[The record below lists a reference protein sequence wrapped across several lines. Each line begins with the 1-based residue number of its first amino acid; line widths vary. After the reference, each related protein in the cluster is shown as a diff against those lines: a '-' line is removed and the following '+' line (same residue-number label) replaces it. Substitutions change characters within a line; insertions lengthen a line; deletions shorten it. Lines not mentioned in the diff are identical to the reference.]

1 MSRRNSVL
9 DQRVPELQNRVRT
22 LWINTRTCTKQTRV
36 LKVGEQNVLQS
47 LFIPEDKPDSL
58 SFIFVTSWTRTFR
71 TSCSRTSPTTGGGG
85 ASASSSSSSPPS
97 SSSSPRSRQTAARSH
112 VIKQNNISNNVT
124 SSVSSM
130 LDEAAGSE
138 PNQSWKC
145 LQDWKC
151 PLCFIAHSP
160 SVWCFSST
168 GSSASLDHLLKLL
181 IPLNSVCWFF
191 SC

>member
-58 SFIFVTSWTRTFR
+58 SFISVTSWTRTFR

-138 PNQSWKC
+138 PNQSWEVFKG
-145 LQDWKC
+145 LE
-151 PLCFIAHSP
+151 
-160 SVWCFSST
+160 VST
-168 GSSASLDHLLKLL
+168 LFY
-181 IPLNSVCWFF
+181 CT
-191 SC
+191 